1 MMMLEALLD
10 IQLALLNLSV
20 DRADLP
26 LNGADICLDHALS
39 SQ

>member
-10 IQLALLNLSV
+10 IQLALLNSSADSV
-20 DRADLP
+20 DLP
-26 LNGADICLDHALS
+26 LNGANIYLHHAHN